1 MDIIVSYGC
10 FILTDW
16 QIFSSIGQDKTTLT
30 FLRAGF
36 RVFDPTSVTTGLVR
50 DLIHFIYLTF
60 APAWYA
66 LPINK
71 SGDDHRPYY
80 SPLIINGKCN
90 IARNTSKNNLSLL
103 SQFSL
108 SRSYELWLLYL
119 RKTTFHCFKKILQL
133 YKVCSRL
140 GVNSET
146 VCEPNSYQNACMQ
159 TEKRRFP
166 NNTPLDRLKIL
177 RTINWV
183 ISVRRNRIVA
193 K

>member
-30 FLRAGF
+30 FLRADF

-80 SPLIINGKCN
+80 SLLIINGKCN

-119 RKTTFHCFKKILQL
+119 RKTTFHCFKKFCSCTRFVQDLVWTLKQSASRTVI
-133 YKVCSRL
+133 KMPVCRQRKDASPTIHRWI
-140 GVNSET
+140 GWGF
-146 VCEPNSYQNACMQ
+146 CEQ
-159 TEKRRFP
+159 
-166 NNTPLDRLKIL
+166 
-177 RTINWV
+177 
-183 ISVRRNRIVA
+183 
-193 K
+193 